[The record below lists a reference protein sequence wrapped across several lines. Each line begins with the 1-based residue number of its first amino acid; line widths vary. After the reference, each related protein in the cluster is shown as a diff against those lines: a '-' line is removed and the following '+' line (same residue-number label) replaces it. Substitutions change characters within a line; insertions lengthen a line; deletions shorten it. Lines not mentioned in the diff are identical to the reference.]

1 MDPMR
6 SLSRS
11 PGFSIGLS
19 LGLQG
24 RREII
29 RPFGGNW
36 NGRGVGVGVET
47 SLIVDTEVDGFAIAG
62 PDLAKNGVV
71 PAQPDANGEHGFGLA
86 SPATSSVA

>member
-36 NGRGVGVGVET
+36 NRRGVGIGVET
-47 SLIVDTEVDGFAIAG
+47 SLIVDADVDGFGIPCA
-62 PDLAKNGVV
+62 DLVKNGVV
-71 PAQPDANGEHGFGLA
+71 PAQPDANGEYGFGQA